1 MGRKSK
7 LFKYFIVLSLLLTL
21 SACNLQEEIAE
32 ENPVPVEVAAVEK
45 KNIRA
50 TITLGTQLRPQE
62 ELMIFAKTPGLK
74 VTDLPV
80 KLGDTVSAGALL
92 FELDKDPLRMQ
103 VEQARLNYEMARA
116 QYQRQKEQQ
125 ASITTEVEEVSV
137 FKSITRNLNPFT
149 GTMEKEMA
157 ALTQDSTLAMAQAQV
172 EQSRMIYANSLAQL
186 AEMEYYAP
194 IAGVISQ
201 INIQKNQLV
210 MNQVPALT
218 ISDIS
223 RLKGDLVVTPQVY
236 QAIGLGKEITV
247 TADGQE
253 AQGKISLV
261 NPIPDQ
267 RTNLYLVEF
276 TLDNEGHQLLGG
288 VFAQARLTIEEKDNA
303 LVIPKEAIIIEGNEA
318 YVFTAEDGS
327 AHKKSIKTGIDSG
340 EQVEILEGLK
350 EGERVVIKGQH
361 YLEEGA
367 ALMIGGLDHDNN

>member
-223 RLKGDLVVTPQVY
+223 RLKGDLMVTPQVY

-267 RTNLYLVEF
+267 RTNLYFVEF

-327 AHKKSIKTGIDSG
+327 AHKKKY
-340 EQVEILEGLK
+340 K
-350 EGERVVIKGQH
+350 NRH
-361 YLEEGA
+361 
-367 ALMIGGLDHDNN
+367 